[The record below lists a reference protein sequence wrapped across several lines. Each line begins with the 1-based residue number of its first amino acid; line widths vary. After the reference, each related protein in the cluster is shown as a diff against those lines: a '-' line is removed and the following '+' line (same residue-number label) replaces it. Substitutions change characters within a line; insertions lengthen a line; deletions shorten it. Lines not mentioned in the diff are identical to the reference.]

1 MPRYLAEFSL
11 RQPLKRLIAQ
21 RVLNRLGPLFN
32 EPRALL
38 AQELVAPHNYFSILA
53 ALSHG
58 PLSWGDLVARSRVED
73 KSLGKYLAT
82 LIRLRMVE
90 DRLPVTEEA
99 RDVRRRQY
107 RIRDGFVSFWFRFVF
122 PFQAELEEGLD
133 PTELYRSQ
141 IEPNLPSHVAPV
153 FEGLGRAWVRRTYGT
168 DLTRVC
174 AWWGLAQHALRR
186 TGARRSEEIDLVGL
200 SRRMI
205 KVVGECRWRK
215 APMDVAVLAEL
226 RNFKMPALAQV
237 NGVTMAPDC
246 RILLFS
252 RAGFTKGLQRVAQAE
267 RVQLVN
273 ADEVVGALG
282 APVDNR

>member
-1 MPRYLAEFSL
+1 
-11 RQPLKRLIAQ
+11 
-21 RVLNRLGPLFN
+21 
-32 EPRALL
+32 
-38 AQELVAPHNYFSILA
+38 
-53 ALSHG
+53 
-58 PLSWGDLVARSRVED
+58 
-73 KSLGKYLAT
+73 
-82 LIRLRMVE
+82 
-90 DRLPVTEEA
+90 
-99 RDVRRRQY
+99 
-107 RIRDGFVSFWFRFVF
+107 
-122 PFQAELEEGLD
+122 
-133 PTELYRSQ
+133 
-141 IEPNLPSHVAPV
+141 
-153 FEGLGRAWVRRTYGT
+153 VRRTYGT

-186 TGARRSEEIDLVGL
+186 TGARTSEEIDLVGL